1 MDKIP
6 ALSGTYTLQAMAVDK
21 AGSYTITID

>member
-6 ALSGTYTLQAMAVDK
+6 VLSGTYTLQAK
-21 AGSYTITID
+21 ALDESGSYTITID